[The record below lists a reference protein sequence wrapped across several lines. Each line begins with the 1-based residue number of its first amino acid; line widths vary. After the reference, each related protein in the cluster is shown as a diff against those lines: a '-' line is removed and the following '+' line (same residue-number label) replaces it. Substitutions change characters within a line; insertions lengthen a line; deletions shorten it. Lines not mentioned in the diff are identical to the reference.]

1 MRSMSHAYDALGAI
15 AAHPRLATASRAM
28 VNPRTLGGDGV
39 RPRASAHAAA
49 VNGATLRVPSVRQEE
64 AADVQP
70 DVQGV
75 RVVAAEVAV
84 RDAVRR
90 AGDGVEEGLEPVWK
104 SNFGRLTDATCS
116 RSCICAIAWRF
127 HTG

>member
-1 MRSMSHAYDALGAI
+1 M
-15 AAHPRLATASRAM
+15 LARRQGRA
-28 VNPRTLGGDGV
+28 PPARDRQQGDGEGPHARGRRRAPQGE
-39 RPRASAHAAA
+39 RPRGRRERRDAARAERPVQA
-49 VNGATLRVPSVRQEE
+49 VEEREVAEDLQEE

-90 AGDGVEEGLEPVWK
+90 AGDGVEEGLKPVWK
-104 SNFGRLTDATCS
+104 SYFGRLTNRRDVLP
-116 RSCICAIAWRF
+116 
-127 HTG
+127 